1 MPSLQTTP
9 VSTTPSYS
17 QTGMVSDNVWREG
30 KLIVLRQGTPLP
42 KRCLQT
48 NETISGP
55 YKKIT
60 LYWHSPWLFFL
71 ILVHL
76 IIFIIVA
83 LAARKSVTLEIAMG
97 PEMLRRK
104 RRLQILGFV
113 IMLSGMIES
122 MIALSQSEPNGTHI
136 LVGVLALI
144 VGLFVAAAG
153 SQTLMVQRMEG
164 NYIWL
169 KGASPAY
176 LNSLPE
182 WRGFPPV

>member
-1 MPSLQTTP
+1 MA
-9 VSTTPSYS
+9 
-17 QTGMVSDNVWREG
+17 SDGVWREG
-30 KLIVLRQGTPLP
+30 QLIVMRQGALLP

-71 ILVHL
+71 ILAHL
-76 IIFIIVA
+76 ILFIIVA
-83 LAARKSVTLEIAMG
+83 LAARKSVTLEITMG
-97 PEMLRRK
+97 PKMLQRK
-104 RRLQILGFV
+104 KRLQLIGVV
-113 IMLSGMIES
+113 IMLSGIIES
-122 MIALSQSEPNGTHI
+122 ILALSQSEPDGLHI
-136 LVGVLALI
+136 LIGVLALI
-144 VGLFVAAAG
+144 VGLFVAVAG

-176 LNSLPE
+176 LDSLPE